1 MAVTNFITNFVCA
14 DGKYYLAE
22 RENYLADSKNSLAE
36 SKIILLTA
44 RAFRDASTRHLCWVG
59 STNYTLLILLNIK
72 QLSRLVLG
80 MYSF

>member
-1 MAVTNFITNFVCA
+1 MIVKTILLKVKTILRKV
-14 DGKYYLAE
+14 
-22 RENYLADSKNSLAE
+22 
-36 SKIILLTA
+36 KIILLKVKIILLKA

-72 QLSRLVLG
+72 RLSRLVLG